1 MIDQLISHYRIVER
15 LGGGGMGVVYK
26 AEDVNL
32 HRFVALKFLPDEV
45 AKDPQALAR
54 FQREAQAA
62 SALNH
67 PNICTIYEIGHD
79 DGRSFIAMEF
89 LDGMTLKHR
98 IDGKPVEIETL
109 LGLAIEIADALEA
122 AHAEGIV
129 HRDIKPAN
137 IFVTRRGHAKVL
149 DFGLAKVALKTS
161 SSGATAQSET
171 RTVAVD
177 EMQLTSPGSMLGTMA
192 YMSPEQ
198 VRAKDLDSRTD
209 LFSFGVV
216 LYEMATG
223 MLPFR
228 GESSGVI
235 SREILDGTPV
245 PPTRLNPDLPAEM
258 ERIIFKMLEKDR
270 NLRYQHAEEIR
281 ADLQRLKRDL
291 DSGRSSGISSSEAE
305 RPVKKSVKGRLVAIL
320 GAIVLAGVLVALWW
334 GVHKHAAPGHEST
347 ATPATMQ
354 RLTTNAAENAITA
367 SAISPDGKY
376 LSFSDK
382 TGTYLRILATGE
394 LHPLVPKGP
403 DVISLAWFPD
413 SSRLLGS
420 WATGP
425 SANVGQWSISILGG
439 TPRLLGEEG
448 WSACVSPDGSHVAF
462 IKGSG
467 FGDSGLEIW
476 VMSANGSDPRMLVSA
491 PPGGLLSNPV
501 WSPDGR
507 TIAYLEAVFSIYTSR
522 PAIKLVDVAGGE
534 TRELMSR
541 PGLDMGLLWLPDGRL
556 VYAIDDPL
564 PNPTGSNLF
573 STKLD
578 LTTGKTVGTPVRIS
592 TGEGFIAQASVT
604 ADAKRIALIRYK
616 SQLDVYV
623 AEFSAKGP
631 KLNTPRRLT
640 IDDADD
646 IPFDWTPDSK
656 AVLFTSSRTG
666 ANNIF
671 RQRIDDTTAEMLVFG
686 SEDKT
691 ICRLSPDGTQILY
704 VVPPDPGK
712 TSDAVRLMRAPLAGG
727 PSTLV
732 LETNNLNNHQ
742 CSRSPASVCVYSQ
755 HNPNDFVLSRYDLA
769 TGSAK
774 EITRIPNQ
782 GNVWNWGLAPDGK
795 TVAITKAGDDRI
807 LLVSLVGQPQRELS
821 VKGLNNI
828 NSLDWTADS
837 KAMFV
842 SNSGSGRN
850 ATLLLVD
857 LAGNAR
863 QLRQV
868 RSNRASWA
876 IPSRDGKYVAIPS
889 PTVESNV
896 WVADSF

>member
-15 LGGGGMGVVYK
+15 LGGGGMGIVYK

-98 IDGKPVEIETL
+98 IDGKPVEMETL

-129 HRDIKPAN
+129 HRDVKPAN

-149 DFGLAKVALKTS
+149 DFGLAKVSVKTS

-245 PPTRLNPDLPAEM
+245 PPARLNPDLPAEM

-291 DSGRSSGISSSEAE
+291 DSGRSSGISSPESE

-320 GAIVLAGVLVALWW
+320 GAIVLVGVLVALWW
-334 GVHKHAAPGHEST
+334 GVHKHAAPGHEAT

-376 LSFSDK
+376 LAYSDR

-420 WATGP
+420 WATGA
-425 SANVGQWSISILGG
+425 SGNAGLWSISILGG
-439 TPRLLGEEG
+439 TPRLLSEEG
-448 WSACVSPDGSHVAF
+448 WSASVSPDGSQVAF
-462 IKGSG
+462 VKGSG
-467 FGDSGLEIW
+467 LGDAGLEIW
-476 VMSANGSDPRMLVSA
+476 LMSGNGSDPRKIVSA
-491 PPGGLLSNPV
+491 TPGGLLNGPV

-507 TIAYLEAVFSIYTSR
+507 TVAYLESVFNIFVGR
-522 PAIKLVDVAGGE
+522 VAIKLVDVNRGE
-534 TRELMSR
+534 TRESLSM
-541 PGLDMGLLWLPDGRL
+541 PGLDMGLAWLPDGRL
-556 VYAIDDPL
+556 VYAVDEPL
-564 PNPTGSNLF
+564 LNSTGSNLF
-573 STKLD
+573 STKVD
-578 LTTGKTVGTPVRIS
+578 VSTGKPIGTPGRIS
-592 TGEGFIAQASVT
+592 TGEGFITQVSVT
-604 ADAKRIALIRYK
+604 SDAKRIALIRYK

-646 IPFDWTPDSK
+646 VPFDWTPDSK
-656 AVLFTSSRTG
+656 AVLFTSRRTG

-671 RQRIDDTTAEMLVFG
+671 RQRIDESTAEMLVFG
-686 SEDKT
+686 SEEKT

-704 VVPPDPGK
+704 LVAFQSGK
-712 TSDAVRLMRAPLAGG
+712 GPEGNRLMRAPIAGG
-727 PSTLV
+727 PSTLI
-732 LETNNLNNHQ
+732 LEAPNLNNHQ

-755 HNPNDFVLSRYDLA
+755 QNTKDFALFRYDLT
-769 TGSAK
+769 TGKAH
-774 EITRIPNQ
+774 EVARFPNQ
-782 GNVWNWGLAPDGK
+782 ANVWNWGLAPDGK
-795 TVAITKAGDDRI
+795 TVAISKLGEDRI
-807 LLVSLVGQPQRELS
+807 VLVSLVGQPQRDLV
-821 VKGLNNI
+821 VKGLNNLS
-828 NSLDWTADS
+828 SLDWAADS
-837 KAMFV
+837 KALFV
-842 SNSGSGRN
+842 SNITSGRN
-850 ATLLLVD
+850 VTLMLVD
-857 LAGNAR
+857 LEGKIR
-863 QLRQV
+863 ELRRV
-868 RSNRASWA
+868 RSDRTTWA

-896 WVADSF
+896 WVADNF